1 MKEHAGGC
9 FRAGGLGVCA
19 GCSACQFA
27 ACICSSWLLCGQ
39 SRTKQ
44 SAGAKRILSKATAC
58 IPDGLHA
65 IPKSDQVLCALC
77 GGAEKAAGLQNVAQ
91 VLDEKLLGFNFSLH
105 ASTAHLD

>member
-1 MKEHAGGC
+1 M
-9 FRAGGLGVCA
+9 
-19 GCSACQFA
+19 A
-27 ACICSSWLLCGQ
+27 AMCSSWLLCGQ

-44 SAGAKRILSKATAC
+44 SADS
-58 IPDGLHA
+58 LHA